1 MTDNAKAMLMA
12 SFAADAHALG
22 VHWIYNTNVID
33 KKYGRVETLIAP
45 TLAVFHRGKPAGA
58 FTHFGD
64 QMLLLLKSVADT
76 GFDPKQF
83 SADWRAFFNHY
94 AGYFDSATKTTIAN
108 LDKGVTF
115 DQAGSDSDDLG
126 GAARIAPLVYA
137 YRHQSDRLF
146 DAVRTL
152 TALTHHNK
160 TVINIAELLARTALQ
175 VLAGAPPVEAL
186 QQETHDRFADTP
198 LSDWVEEGIASA
210 AIETRQAISDLGQ
223 ACEIE
228 VAFPA
233 TVHLLARYP
242 DDLKTALA
250 ENVMAGGDSAAR
262 GMLVGLLLGA
272 YTGSNAIQ
280 PWIEGMQAR
289 QEIETLVAR
298 IDAWSA

>member
-1 MTDNAKAMLMA
+1 MLTA

-45 TLAVFHRGKPAGA
+45 TLAAFHRGKPAGA

-64 QMLLLLKSVADT
+64 QMLLLLKSVADY
-76 GFDPKQF
+76 GYNPHQF

-94 AGYFDSATKTTIAN
+94 AGYFDSATKTTTAN

-115 DQAGSDSDDLG
+115 DQAGS
-126 GAARIAPLVYA
+126 
-137 YRHQSDRLF
+137 QSDRLV
-146 DAVRTL
+146 DAVRTQ
-152 TALTHHNK
+152 TALTHHNE
-160 TVINIAELLARTALQ
+160 TVIDIAELMARTALQ

-242 DDLKTALA
+242 DDLKTALV

-262 GMLVGLLLGA
+262 GMLVGLLVGA
-272 YTGSNAIQ
+272 HTGSNAIQ